1 MRGEILMLHLGS
13 VYLVVKDFSKS
24 IDFYEKLLS
33 MSVSSKNM
41 ERFAQFEFEGR
52 NISLMNAYFDKDNPD
67 LTVTKGQYVEKF
79 DNLPAIAE
87 AENTHKF
94 VFNFWTENLQE
105 ERERITNLKISS
117 LVTEIK
123 YINNVHPYYYFQVE
137 DPDGNVIEITGN
149 YDGDI
154 ME

>member
-1 MRGEILMLHLGS
+1 MLHLGS

-24 IDFYEKLLS
+24 IDFYEKLFS

-94 VFNFWTENLQE
+94 VLNFWTENLQE

-154 ME
+154 KE

>member
-1 MRGEILMLHLGS
+1 MLHLGS

-24 IDFYEKLLS
+24 IDFYEKLFS

-94 VFNFWTENLQE
+94 VFNFWTENLRE
-105 ERERITNLKISS
+105 ERERIANLKISS

-123 YINNVHPYYYFQVE
+123 YINNVHSYYYFQVE

-154 ME
+154 KE

>member
-24 IDFYEKLLS
+24 IDFYEKLFS

-94 VFNFWTENLQE
+94 VLNFWTENLQE

-154 ME
+154 KE